1 MEHDQ
6 KPIKI
11 NSDSYSCP
19 HLSLRYDAA
28 TYSAYPSIN
37 NACYRGQRPETPKIS
52 HQRTFCLSPKYIN
65 CAFLNNQEMK
75 KFPREIKYKFD
86 NRYQNLHTKII
97 LGVLAVLAAV
107 TMVYIWAVGG
117 NESGG
122 ILEKPSQTPMMSP
135 TVSTA
140 DAPRSSDSTA
150 VVLVSP
156 TYVPTS
162 TASPTT
168 VTPTVPD
175 PVLALETPIGGQ
187 YQFIIHRV
195 LVGESLQFFADQYN
209 TSREA
214 ISAANKNLIV
224 PLWVGSIVVIP
235 VNTNDRSEIPAFL
248 THQIEEEGITV
259 SLIAEKFSV
268 QKETLAFYNNLD
280 TEHILH
286 QGEWLLIPQ
295 E

>member
-65 CAFLNNQEMK
+65 CAFLNNQEIK
-75 KFPREIKYKFD
+75 KFPREIKYKFH

-97 LGVLAVLAAV
+97 LGILAVLAAV
-107 TMVYIWAVGG
+107 TIVYIWAVGR
-117 NESGG
+117 NELGG
-122 ILEKPSQTPMMSP
+122 ILEKPSQTPMISH

-140 DAPRSSDSTA
+140 DAPKAAEIAAVNTIIPTFEPISTESSK
-150 VVLVSP
+150 P
-156 TYVPTS
+156 I
-162 TASPTT
+162 
-168 VTPTVPD
+168 TPTVPD
-175 PVLALETPIGGQ
+175 PILALETPIGGQ
-187 YQFIIHRV
+187 IQFIIHRV
-195 LVGESLQFFADQYN
+195 LEGESLQYFADQYN

-214 ISAANKNLIV
+214 ISAANKNLIL

-248 THQIEEEGITV
+248 THQIEDEGITV
-259 SLIAEKFSV
+259 TLLAEKFSV
-268 QKETLAFYNNLD
+268 QRERLAFYNNLE
-280 TEHILH
+280 TEHVLH